1 MKKHHANPQRHTD
14 NLGKKTNNDISSSPP
29 KEMRLSIQHPIIQ
42 TPLIR
47 LIEEQVE
54 ILERLRDPERL

>member
-1 MKKHHANPQRHTD
+1 MEIT
-14 NLGKKTNNDISSSPP
+14 GKRPRMTISSSPP

-47 LIEEQVE
+47 LIKEQVE
-54 ILERLRDPERL
+54 ILERLRDPE